1 MAILINPP
9 KRGMINITDAA
20 IGIGVL
26 FLIMGVIVIPMNN
39 WLSNQ
44 AKAIVASTQA
54 KRVQKA
60 VQLYIKDNH

>member
-54 KRVQKA
+54 TGTKGGTALHQG
-60 VQLYIKDNH
+60 